1 MTVKLYHDYL
11 ICQPLF
17 ILTMIILYIFG
28 AIIRIV
34 GGIPYIRSGPQTIF
48 LNKNMWSIREMKEGG
63 GGQWS

>member
-17 ILTMIILYIFG
+17 ILIMIILYIFG

-34 GGIPYIRSGPQTIF
+34 GGIPYIRSGPKRF
-48 LNKNMWSIREMKEGG
+48 F
-63 GGQWS
+63 